1 MVQVIWT
8 PLAQE
13 DVEDIF
19 NYYNSI
25 SNRVAQAVAEE
36 IFDAANHLETMP
48 EMGTIEPT
56 FAHLHRNYRYLVV
69 LRRYK
74 LIYLYENQVS
84 SILMVW
90 DCRQNPELLKHNDRF
105 SSIP

>member
-13 DVEDIF
+13 DVHNIF
-19 NYYNSI
+19 DYYNGI
-25 SNRVAQAVAEE
+25 SSRVAQAVVEE
-36 IFDAANHLETMP
+36 IFDAANRLETMP
-48 EMGTIEPT
+48 EMGAREQV
-56 FAHLHRNYRYLVV
+56 FAHLNREYRYLVV

-74 LIYLYENQVS
+74 LIYLYENHAC

-90 DCRQNPELLKHNDRF
+90 DCRRNPELLKNSERF
-105 SSIP
+105 SE